1 MSNDIDDLEM
11 LDELEALTSDEPKP
25 EPEPKQKAEPE
36 PKPEPKPEPEP
47 KQDAE
52 LKDGEMVIV
61 NPLEGETNLRDIL
74 AFDDLDIAVK
84 EQASLFAYYSE
95 AAARAHKQ
103 YSRAKQNLEH
113 VEATVAHVLRKSW
126 DAGELG
132 KLTEKALEGRVRL
145 SKPYQRAQE
154 CLNDAQY
161 IHKLCTNIVEAFHQ
175 REQMIIQTCKRA
187 ELEIKS
193 VTGFRATADR
203 ETRDDRVREAMKKR
217 STAR

>member
-1 MSNDIDDLEM
+1 MSNDIDDLAV
-11 LDELEALTSDEPKP
+11 LDELEALTSDEPVEQKSEPVQQEEKTP
-25 EPEPKQKAEPE
+25 EPAQAA
-36 PKPEPKPEPEP
+36 
-47 KQDAE
+47 DE
-52 LKDGEMVIV
+52 LEEGEIVIV
-61 NPLEGETNLRDIL
+61 NPLEGEGNMRDIL

-113 VEATVAHVLRKSW
+113 IEATVSHLLRKKW
-126 DAGELG
+126 NVDELG
-132 KLTEKALEGRVRL
+132 KMTEKALEGRVRL
-145 SKPYQRAQE
+145 SKPYRKAQD

-161 IHKLCTNIVEAFHQ
+161 IHKLCSNIVEAFHQ

-193 VTGFRATADR
+193 VTGVRTSMTR
-203 ETRDDRVREAMKKR
+203 EERDNHLREAMKKR

>member
-1 MSNDIDDLEM
+1 MSSDIDDLDM
-11 LDELEALTSDEPKP
+11 LDELEALTSDEPVQQPAIEEQPVAEQPKE
-25 EPEPKQKAEPE
+25 EPE
-36 PKPEPKPEPEP
+36 
-47 KQDAE
+47 E
-52 LKDGEMVIV
+52 LKDGEIVIA
-61 NPLEGETNLRDIL
+61 NPLEGEGNIRDIL

-84 EQASLFAYYSE
+84 EQAALFAYYSE

-113 VEATVAHVLRKSW
+113 TEATVSHILRKSW
-126 DAGELG
+126 DASELG

-145 SKPYQRAQE
+145 SKAYQRAQD

-161 IHKLCTNIVEAFHQ
+161 IHKMCSNIVEAFHQ

-193 VTGFRATADR
+193 VTGIRSTR
-203 ETRDDRVREAMKKR
+203 NETRESRDERMREAMRKR
-217 STAR
+217 STA

>member
-1 MSNDIDDLEM
+1 MSNDIDDLDM
-11 LDELEALTSDEPKP
+11 LDELEALTSDEPA
-25 EPEPKQKAEPE
+25 QQQE
-36 PKPEPKPEPEP
+36 PKPEPVQQKEPKPKPETAQQE
-47 KQDAE
+47 DE
-52 LKDGEMVIV
+52 LKDGEIVVV

-84 EQASLFAYYSE
+84 EQAGLFAYYSE

-113 VEATVAHVLRKSW
+113 IEATVAHVLRKSW
-126 DAGELG
+126 DANELG

-145 SKPYQRAQE
+145 SKPYQRAQD